1 MLEAAP
7 PSAACSSLTWRKP
20 RPSWEARAAR
30 GGGRGRTR
38 AGPRAT
44 GRRGAGQTAPPPEPP
59 NPFAP
64 FARRTLPPA
73 GEGARGRKG
82 PPPRERARQGGFAS
96 TAPSRFSQSRVFAAA
111 ARRGLEPWRSA
122 GTPRRPWDR
131 VRILPR
137 RHHPMRDPV
146 ACFPK
151 AAETKFGSIRCQG
164 QGGEREEADGVRV
177 LWRQQPGLVWMSK
190 AIAQQPTLWRRPQT
204 QRAGGRR
211 PVVHTVG
218 ALCARL
224 G

>member
-1 MLEAAP
+1 M
-7 PSAACSSLTWRKP
+7 
-20 RPSWEARAAR
+20 RPGGED
-30 GGGRGRTR
+30 GGGRGQDR
-38 AGPRAT
+38 APPGGGGQ
-44 GRRGAGQTAPPPEPP
+44 GRRHPRRSRRTPSLPS
-59 NPFAP
+59 
-64 FARRTLPPA
+64 RRTLPPA
-73 GEGARGRKG
+73 GEGARGREG

-151 AAETKFGSIRCQG
+151 AAQTKFGSIRCQG

-218 ALCARL
+218 ASCARL

>member
-1 MLEAAP
+1 M
-7 PSAACSSLTWRKP
+7 
-20 RPSWEARAAR
+20 RPGGED
-30 GGGRGRTR
+30 GGGRGQDR
-38 AGPRAT
+38 APPG
-44 GRRGAGQTAPPPEPP
+44 GGGGGGQTAPPPEPP

-73 GEGARGRKG
+73 GEGARGREG

-151 AAETKFGSIRCQG
+151 AAQTKFGSIRCQG

>member
-1 MLEAAP
+1 MLFSHVEKTKTELGSP
-7 PSAACSSLTWRKP
+7 CGP
-20 RPSWEARAAR
+20 
-30 GGGRGRTR
+30 GGRTGEDEGRTAR
-38 AGPRAT
+38 HREAG
-44 GRRGAGQTAPPPEPP
+44 GGQTAPPPEPP

-73 GEGARGRKG
+73 GEGAHGREG

-151 AAETKFGSIRCQG
+151 AAQTKFGSIRCQG

-218 ALCARL
+218 ASCARL